1 MNKET
6 YQELKAQIP
15 NFDAL
20 YVRDV
25 DPNSLIFDPHTSQIR
40 AKGHVT
46 KNVPPMASVIQQRG
60 MSTTHLPPV
69 SVRPSGPADEL
80 KEGAT
85 RTLAAMKA
93 GAPTIRA
100 SDYHYQLF
108 GNDNWKWK
116 KFQATQNEHDD
127 TKQGNTDDDITSFVK
142 EAFDSGDLAK
152 ELGFKYQSDPA
163 KFLTDGAKWIKT
175 NIYPTHPRTTRFM
188 RSELEAATASTV
200 SNLYINYTDA
210 TALDHFRKY
219 SATGCTSTAVGPDAA
234 TNNIIVSLVKT
245 TSRVKPN
252 LSGYA
257 VFDDDDYPHLKTHVV
272 FWHDSLS
279 SITDAK
285 LRQYRLDM
293 ANLYDQLDKK
303 LNNLGGL
310 WVLPQIRG
318 GANKENP
325 LSIIKVR

>member
-1 MNKET
+1 MNKEM

-25 DPNSLIFDPHTSQIR
+25 DPNSLIFDPYNSQIR

-60 MSTTHLPPV
+60 LSTAHLPPV
-69 SVRPSGPADEL
+69 TVRPTGGADEL

-85 RTLAAMKA
+85 RALASIKA
-93 GAPTIRA
+93 GAPTIRV

-108 GNDNWKWK
+108 GNDSWKWK
-116 KFQATQNEHDD
+116 KFQARGNNHDELS
-127 TKQGNTDDDITSFVK
+127 QSNTDDDIRSFIK
-142 EAFDSGDLAK
+142 DSFDSGHLAN
-152 ELGFKYQSDPA
+152 ELGLTYRTDPA
-163 KFLTDGAKWIKT
+163 KFIADGAKWIKI
-175 NIYPTHPRTTRFM
+175 NIYDNHPRTTQFM
-188 RSELEAATASTV
+188 RSALETAATSTV
-200 SNLYINYTDA
+200 SNLYVNYTDS

-219 SATGCTSTAVGPDAA
+219 SGTGCTSTAVGPDAA
-234 TNNIIVSLVKT
+234 TNNIIVRLVKT
-245 TSRVKPN
+245 VSRVKPN

-257 VFDDDDYPHLKTHVV
+257 LFDDDDYPHLKTHVV

-279 SITDAK
+279 TITDAK
-285 LRQYRLDM
+285 LQQYRLEM
-293 ANLYDQLDKK
+293 TNLYDQLNTK

-318 GANKENP
+318 GRNKENP
-325 LSIIKVR
+325 LSIKKVR